1 MACLQANTEM
11 QSLRERFHEQDGV
24 TEFYPA
30 AVAAVAA
37 AADDS
42 FVVALL
48 SAADV
53 VLTAA
58 VRI

>member
-1 MACLQANTEM
+1 M
-11 QSLRERFHEQDGV
+11 QSLRERLHEQDGV

-30 AVAAVAA
+30 AVAAVA

>member
-1 MACLQANTEM
+1 MQANTEM